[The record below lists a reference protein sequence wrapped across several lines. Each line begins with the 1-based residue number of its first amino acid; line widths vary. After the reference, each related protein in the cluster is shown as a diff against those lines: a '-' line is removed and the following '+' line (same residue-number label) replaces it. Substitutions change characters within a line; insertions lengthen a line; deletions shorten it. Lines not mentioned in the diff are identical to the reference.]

1 MKFIPSFI
9 FLVVVGALLSLNIE
23 YCESLS
29 YLEKGNAWTLTQYDK
44 KGKETGH
51 VYYSVLAKRN
61 TEIGIEWDIQTK
73 VADDKDKE
81 MSDVTATIL
90 CDGKSIKMDMNQM
103 IPPETMESLSS
114 MDLEIDAGE
123 VIYPFNL
130 SENTD
135 LPDAQVTIRASS
147 GGVQIMEFTTIVK
160 DRKIEKKETI
170 STPAGDFEAFK
181 ITQTTE
187 VKNQILS
194 IETKSIDWYCPKIG
208 VVRSEFFNRK
218 GKPDGH
224 SEITSFIKG

>member
-1 MKFIPSFI
+1 MKFIASFI

-51 VYYSVLAKRN
+51 VYYTVLDKRN

-130 SENTD
+130 SEITD